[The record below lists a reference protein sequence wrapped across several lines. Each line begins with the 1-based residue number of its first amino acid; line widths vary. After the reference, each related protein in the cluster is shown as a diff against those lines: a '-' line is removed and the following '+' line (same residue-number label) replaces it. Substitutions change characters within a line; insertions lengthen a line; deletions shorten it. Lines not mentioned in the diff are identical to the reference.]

1 VAQNG
6 EQGQRPTAVEGNLI
20 LPWRSAPVAD
30 DEPDRLAALSYH
42 GGADRSPDQGFDDLV
57 QVAAAL
63 CRAPITLISL
73 IDEDTQWIKAAFGF
87 PTTETP
93 RDDAICGYTL
103 TGDDPL
109 VVPDLTADT
118 RFAGH
123 SLVSSAPYL
132 RSYAGVPLIVT
143 GGQRVGTLCVF
154 DHRPRH
160 LEDLQLS
167 GLVALARLVVVQL
180 ERQAEAERLREAVSR
195 WLEGESQRLDQ
206 EHTIYDLAERF
217 RLTFDEAPTGMA
229 LIDLRA
235 DSLGQITEV
244 NRSLCQFL
252 GYTPEEMTGR
262 TLQSIGHPDDRALN
276 NALAL
281 ELASGHRER
290 FEIERRVIRSNG
302 STRWVIMHT
311 SVLREPNGLL
321 VCAMSQLVD
330 VTARHKHELDLLRAA
345 TSDALTG
352 LPNRTALLEKLS
364 ESISDDRSEQTALL
378 FIDLDGFKLINDT
391 AGHLVGDEVLQLVGM
406 RFGEVVGP
414 DDTLA
419 RLGGDEFAVLCREA
433 DSGSAISLAE
443 AIIASLAEP
452 IQVRDGEVYLSASVG
467 VAWATADDPDPGTV
481 LGNADSAMYEAKR
494 RGRSRWELFDGRLRE
509 SAATRLRVASDLR
522 AAINGDQ
529 FELHY
534 QPIIAFG
541 TGRMVAAEALLR
553 WNHPQRGRMAPGEF
567 IAVAEESGSISAI
580 GRWALDAA
588 CREATT
594 WGHNGPSV
602 SVNVSAH
609 QLGDHDLIAAV
620 REALVDSGLT
630 PRRLILE
637 VTETAVMEDAEH
649 AVRVLRDLKGLGVRI
664 AVDDFGT
671 GYSSLLYLKRL
682 PVDELKIDRSF
693 VAGLPDD
700 PEDQAIVS
708 SVIAL
713 ARAVGLRVVAE
724 GVETAEQRQALKD
737 LGCDYGQGYLWGRPV
752 QVADLQVSLASAE
765 ATERALIER
774 HLTG

>member
-1 VAQNG
+1 VAYESDREAHRVAAG
-6 EQGQRPTAVEGNLI
+6 GNVI
-20 LPWRSAPVAD
+20 APWRPAPLAD
-30 DEPDRLAALSYH
+30 DETQRLAALDAH
-42 GGADRSPDQGFDDLV
+42 VGVDRSPDQGFDDLV
-57 QVAAAL
+57 RVAAAL
-63 CRAPITLISL
+63 CRTPIALISL
-73 IDEDTQWIKAAFGF
+73 IDEETQWIKAGVGVSV
-87 PTTETP
+87 TDTP
-93 RDDAICGYTL
+93 RNLAICGWAL
-103 TGDDPL
+103 TGEDPL
-109 VVPDLTADT
+109 VVPDLTADD

-123 SLVSSAPYL
+123 ALVRGAPYL
-132 RSYAGVPLIVT
+132 RSYAGVPLTVT
-143 GGQRVGTLCVF
+143 GGHRLGTLCVF

-180 ERQAEAERLREAVSR
+180 ERQADTERLREAVSR
-195 WLEGESQRLDQ
+195 WLEGESQRLAQ
-206 EHTIYDLAERF
+206 EHTIHDLAERF

-229 LIDLRA
+229 LIDLQA
-235 DSLGQITEV
+235 DNLGQMLQV

-252 GYTPEEMTGR
+252 GYTPDEMTGR

-276 NALAL
+276 TSLAL
-281 ELASGHRER
+281 ELASGHRDR
-290 FEIERRVIRSNG
+290 FEMERRVIRSNG
-302 STRWVIMHT
+302 STRWVMMHT
-311 SVLREPNGLL
+311 SVLREPNGSLL
-321 VCAMSQLVD
+321 CAMSQLVD

-352 LPNRTALLEKLS
+352 LPNRTALLQQLS
-364 ESISDDRSEQTALL
+364 ESISDERSERAALL

-391 AGHLVGDEVLQLVGM
+391 AGHLAGDEVLQVVGM

-414 DDTLA
+414 EHTLA

-433 DSGSAISLAE
+433 DSGTAIALAE
-443 AIIASLAEP
+443 ALIASLAEP
-452 IQVRDGEVYLSASVG
+452 IPVGDQEMYLSASVG
-467 VAWATADDPDPGTV
+467 VAWASATDPDPGTV

-494 RGRSRWELFDGRLRE
+494 RGRARWELFDGRLRD

-522 AAINGDQ
+522 AAINGNQ

-534 QPIIAFG
+534 QPIIDLG
-541 TGRMVAAEALLR
+541 TGRMAAAEALLR
-553 WNHPQRGRMAPGEF
+553 WNHPERGRIAPGEF

-580 GRWALDAA
+580 GRWALGAA

-594 WGHNGPSV
+594 WGPDGPSV

-609 QLGDHDLIAAV
+609 QLSDNDLIAAV
-620 REALVDSGLT
+620 GQALVDSGLS

-649 AVRVLRDLKGLGVRI
+649 AVGVLRGLKGLGVRV

-671 GYSSLLYLKRL
+671 GYSSLVYLKRL

-693 VAGLPDD
+693 VDGLPDD
-700 PEDQAIVS
+700 PEDRAIVS

-724 GVETAEQRQALKD
+724 GVETAQQRQALKD

-752 QVADLQVSLASAE
+752 RVAERETSFDSAE
-765 ATERALIER
+765 ATEAALVQRHRA
-774 HLTG
+774 G